1 MQRSPKVIHVLAAA
15 LFYFLP
21 PALAG
26 ERRDF
31 SAIDRHALAAPPELK
46 QAPKKLVAYLI
57 APAQDDVDKAR
68 AIFRW
73 LTDNVEYDIASY
85 RSGAVSALLA
95 EDVLASGKAM
105 CSGYATLFGE
115 LAQLAG
121 LEVVSVHGY
130 AKGFDYRPGDTV
142 GAANHDWNAVRL
154 QGRWQLIDSTWGAGG
169 VDETGS
175 YRRRFQPHYF
185 LTDPA
190 QLAYS
195 HWPEERQWR
204 LLDTEQTAG
213 GFAALVRPTPTFF
226 ELGLGLGPQRTHTLQ
241 PHCNRFEVV
250 LDVPTDVV
258 LTATLTQPGRL
269 LDRSTLVQREQRQA
283 RIQVLLPDNGEYRLN
298 LYAKPRADKNGPF
311 EPVLAYRIV
320 AQGLSATTAR
330 LPESYV
336 TFREYQSQLLAPLA
350 GQLPNGQVQ
359 AFALTVPEAV
369 EVAVVSADGQWFK
382 LARNGQQ
389 FAGEALIGGPV
400 TVVASFDATAKNYFT
415 LLGYSGV
422 AADALPAV
430 LPTCV
435 P

>member
-1 MQRSPKVIHVLAAA
+1 MQRSLRVIIALATA
-15 LFYFLP
+15 LFFCLP
-21 PALAG
+21 QAQAAEL
-26 ERRDF
+26 RDF
-31 SAIDRHALAAPPELK
+31 SAIDRHALAAPPALK
-46 QAPKKLVAYLI
+46 QSPKQLVAYLI

-68 AIFRW
+68 AVFRW
-73 LTDNVEYDIASY
+73 LTNNVEYDIASY
-85 RSGAVSALLA
+85 RSGTVSALLA

-105 CSGYATLFGE
+105 CSGYATLFAE

-121 LEVVSVHGY
+121 LDVVSVHGY
-130 AKGFDYRPGDTV
+130 AKGFDYRPGDVV

-154 QGRWQLIDSTWGAGG
+154 HGRWQLIDSTWGAGG
-169 VDETGS
+169 VDESGI

-185 LTDPA
+185 LADPA

-195 HWPEERQWR
+195 HWPEERRWR
-204 LLDTEQTAG
+204 LLDAEQSAAE
-213 GFAALVRPTPTFF
+213 FAAQVRPTPTFF
-226 ELGLGLGPQRTHTLQ
+226 DLGLVLGAQRTHTLQ
-241 PHCNRFEVV
+241 PRCNRFEVSLEAPPDIV
-250 LDVPTDVV
+250 M
-258 LTATLTQPGRL
+258 TATLTQSGHL
-269 LDRSTLVQREQRQA
+269 LDHTTLVQREQRQA

-298 LYAKPRADKNGPF
+298 LYAKPRADKSGPF

-336 TFREYQSQLLAPLA
+336 TFREYQSQLQVPLI

-382 LARNGQQ
+382 LTRDGQQ

-400 TVVASFDATAKNYFT
+400 TVVASFDQTAKNYFT
-415 LLGYSGV
+415 LLRYSGI

-430 LPTCV
+430 LPTCA